1 MPPTRERGKYSKDLL
16 HTAVQAVINGSKAPE
31 VAKRHNIPI
40 ATLNKRV
47 REQRSG
53 QALVTKRRGP
63 KPTLPDSCEE
73 DLVAWI
79 VAMQRDGNPT
89 DRKTIIVKANQ
100 VLRRL
105 DPTAS
110 LSAGWY
116 RRFIVRHPQLTNRV
130 AQVIS
135 SARNEVDDVAVTTL
149 FNSLVNA
156 IVTNKLS
163 SDRVF
168 NMDETSF
175 ASRRKS
181 KDVIAL
187 KGSRNVWAKTVAT
200 NFHFSIVACG
210 NASGYFLPPLFL
222 LPGETV
228 EKNIENYCSVP
239 NATISTSPK
248 GFMNEDLFEHWL
260 KYFAKTVDKNIER
273 PLLLVFDGLSSHFS
287 LEIVELCKTL
297 QVELLCLPSN
307 ATHLFQP
314 LDVAVFGPYKTSI
327 RKEIFEDMVNDET
340 GDFYTISKP
349 TALRIASN
357 AWKNCVLAKNIISGF
372 QCTGL
377 FPASL
382 VKMRSRYRL
391 FKDGGVPKTTLLA
404 PWIERREVIR
414 REVLCL
420 PAKEK
425 KKRGIRSTVD
435 VARRI
440 LTLGLLHEVD
450 TTRKERLEAT
460 KQKKALQTKRA
471 KKKPRREVKSC
482 ACGDHVVAKP
492 QSTTGHA
499 ATELESVVVI

>member
-116 RRFIVRHPQLTNRV
+116 RRLIVRHPQLTNRV

-187 KGSRNVWAKTVAT
+187 K
-200 NFHFSIVACG
+200 
-210 NASGYFLPPLFL
+210 
-222 LPGETV
+222 

-248 GFMNEDLFEHWL
+248 GFMNEDLFENWL
-260 KYFAKTVDKNIER
+260 KYFAKT
-273 PLLLVFDGLSSHFS
+273 
-287 LEIVELCKTL
+287 
-297 QVELLCLPSN
+297 
-307 ATHLFQP
+307 
-314 LDVAVFGPYKTSI
+314 
-327 RKEIFEDMVNDET
+327 
-340 GDFYTISKP
+340 
-349 TALRIASN
+349 
-357 AWKNCVLAKNIISGF
+357 
-372 QCTGL
+372 
-377 FPASL
+377 
-382 VKMRSRYRL
+382 
-391 FKDGGVPKTTLLA
+391 DGGVPKTTLLA

-425 KKRGIRSTVD
+425 KKRGSRSTVD
-435 VARRI
+435 VAGRI

>member
-1 MPPTRERGKYSKDLL
+1 MLNY
-16 HTAVQAVINGSKAPE
+16 INYRMK
-31 VAKRHNIPI
+31 V
-40 ATLNKRV
+40 TLADGRT
-47 REQRSG
+47 
-53 QALVTKRRGP
+53 LVGTFMAFDKHMNLVLG
-63 KPTLPDSCEE
+63 DCEE
-73 DLVAWI
+73 FRTLKNKLKGAAASVKEERVQKRMLGLVLLRGENVVSLTVESPPPAHEVEGLGNMGPGFGRAAGRGLPAAPI
-79 VAMQRDGNPT
+79 GIPMGLAAPMRGVGGPAGMLQPGQDGNPT
-89 DRKTIIVKANQ
+89 DRMTIIVKANQ

-187 KGSRNVWAKTVAT
+187 K
-200 NFHFSIVACG
+200 
-210 NASGYFLPPLFL
+210 
-222 LPGETV
+222 
-228 EKNIENYCSVP
+228 EKNIENYCS
-239 NATISTSPK
+239 
-248 GFMNEDLFEHWL
+248 
-260 KYFAKTVDKNIER
+260 
-273 PLLLVFDGLSSHFS
+273 
-287 LEIVELCKTL
+287 
-297 QVELLCLPSN
+297 
-307 ATHLFQP
+307 
-314 LDVAVFGPYKTSI
+314 
-327 RKEIFEDMVNDET
+327 
-340 GDFYTISKP
+340 
-349 TALRIASN
+349 
-357 AWKNCVLAKNIISGF
+357 
-372 QCTGL
+372 
-377 FPASL
+377 
-382 VKMRSRYRL
+382 
-391 FKDGGVPKTTLLA
+391 DGGVPKTTLLA

-425 KKRGIRSTVD
+425 KKRGSRSTVD
-435 VARRI
+435 VAGRI

>member
-1 MPPTRERGKYSKDLL
+1 M
-16 HTAVQAVINGSKAPE
+16 VI
-31 VAKRHNIPI
+31 
-40 ATLNKRV
+40 L
-47 REQRSG
+47 
-53 QALVTKRRGP
+53 
-63 KPTLPDSCEE
+63 
-73 DLVAWI
+73 
-79 VAMQRDGNPT
+79 
-89 DRKTIIVKANQ
+89 TIC
-100 VLRRL
+100 
-105 DPTAS
+105 
-110 LSAGWY
+110 
-116 RRFIVRHPQLTNRV
+116 F
-130 AQVIS
+130 
-135 SARNEVDDVAVTTL
+135 
-149 FNSLVNA
+149 
-156 IVTNKLS
+156 
-163 SDRVF
+163 VF
-168 NMDETSF
+168 NDF
-175 ASRRKS
+175 
-181 KDVIAL
+181 I
-187 KGSRNVWAKTVAT
+187 
-200 NFHFSIVACG
+200 
-210 NASGYFLPPLFL
+210 
-222 LPGETV
+222 
-228 EKNIENYCSVP
+228 
-239 NATISTSPK
+239 
-248 GFMNEDLFEHWL
+248 
-260 KYFAKTVDKNIER
+260 
-273 PLLLVFDGLSSHFS
+273 
-287 LEIVELCKTL
+287 
-297 QVELLCLPSN
+297 
-307 ATHLFQP
+307 
-314 LDVAVFGPYKTSI
+314 
-327 RKEIFEDMVNDET
+327 ET

-425 KKRGIRSTVD
+425 KKRGSRSTVD
-435 VARRI
+435 VAGRI

>member
-187 KGSRNVWAKTVAT
+187 K
-200 NFHFSIVACG
+200 
-210 NASGYFLPPLFL
+210 
-222 LPGETV
+222 
-228 EKNIENYCSVP
+228 EKNIENYCS
-239 NATISTSPK
+239 
-248 GFMNEDLFEHWL
+248 
-260 KYFAKTVDKNIER
+260 
-273 PLLLVFDGLSSHFS
+273 
-287 LEIVELCKTL
+287 
-297 QVELLCLPSN
+297 
-307 ATHLFQP
+307 
-314 LDVAVFGPYKTSI
+314 
-327 RKEIFEDMVNDET
+327 
-340 GDFYTISKP
+340 
-349 TALRIASN
+349 
-357 AWKNCVLAKNIISGF
+357 
-372 QCTGL
+372 
-377 FPASL
+377 
-382 VKMRSRYRL
+382 
-391 FKDGGVPKTTLLA
+391 DGGVPKTTLLA

-425 KKRGIRSTVD
+425 KKRGSRSTVD
-435 VARRI
+435 VAGRI